1 MEKITYV
8 LGAGFSAP
16 LGIPVMR
23 DFLTKSK
30 DLYFFDTA
38 RYMHFQQVFDLI
50 RDLSVAKDYF
60 DTDLFNIEKVLSIL
74 GNASIC

>member
-30 DLYFFDTA
+30 DLYFPTQRVTYISN
-38 RYMHFQQVFDLI
+38 RYLI
-50 RDLSVAKDYF
+50 SSATFLLQKTISTLIYL
-60 DTDLFNIEKVLSIL
+60 T
-74 GNASIC
+74 